1 MGYLFLKKDKQLF
14 SKYYLIFLVI
24 LLSQALIGIF
34 TLISG
39 VNIYFASAH
48 QLIGILLFLSF
59 IRVVYS
65 HNT

>member
-1 MGYLFLKKDKQLF
+1 MYVHVPAAWISL
-14 SKYYLIFLVI
+14 
-24 LLSQALIGIF
+24 GIF
-34 TLISG
+34 TLISD

-59 IRVVYS
+59 IRVVYR